1 MSANWREILEKVERG
16 ELTAEEG
23 AVLMSSGKPGDA
35 VPPAAPAPEPA
46 PQPQSPPEP
55 APARSGESFAR
66 ARAAAEAEPDSDPEF
81 SSRLEYWKRW
91 WLIPLWIGLGIF
103 IAGAG
108 LIAWGYT
115 SQRTFWFV
123 CGFLP
128 LLFGLLGIV
137 LSWWSQT
144 ARWVHVR
151 VREQKGGT
159 TNRVNISMPLP
170 IRVVGWAL
178 RIFGDRIPGLNEH
191 KAVRDS
197 LPMLF
202 TELEHSRDPIAVEVN
217 EKNGSEVKIY
227 IT

>member
-1 MSANWREILEKVERG
+1 MSQPE
-16 ELTAEEG
+16 
-23 AVLMSSGKPGDA
+23 
-35 VPPAAPAPEPA
+35 PEPA
-46 PQPQSPPEP
+46 
-55 APARSGESFAR
+55 AAASGKSFAW
-66 ARAAAEAEPDSDPEF
+66 ANTAAGSSPEPDSDPEF

-137 LSWWSQT
+137 VSWWSQT

-151 VREQKGGT
+151 VHSRNGGT

-170 IRVVGWAL
+170 IRLVGWGL
-178 RIFGDRIPGLNEH
+178 RIFGDRIPGLSEH
-191 KAVRDS
+191 KEVRDS
-197 LPMLF
+197 LPALF
-202 TELEHSRDPIAVEVN
+202 TELEHNREPIAVEVN
-217 EKNGSEVKIY
+217 EKDGNEVKIY